1 MFDGRHCTKQDL
13 ELLIIETDKIL
24 NNLNIDNLTMYL
36 KYIER
41 FDQEIADKMRW
52 KIKCAGEDTDKIKQI
67 IRNNIEI
74 LKQNVMVDILEH
86 Q

>member
-1 MFDGRHCTKQDL
+1 MFDGRHCTKKDL
-13 ELLIIETDKIL
+13 ESLAKETDKIL
-24 NNLNIDNLTMYL
+24 TNLSVENLNLFL

-67 IRNNIEI
+67 IVNNIEI

>member
-1 MFDGRHCTKQDL
+1 MFDGRHCTKLDL
-13 ELLIIETDKIL
+13 ELLTKETDKIIANL
-24 NNLNIDNLTMYL
+24 SPDNLNTYL

-67 IRNNIEI
+67 IVNNIEI